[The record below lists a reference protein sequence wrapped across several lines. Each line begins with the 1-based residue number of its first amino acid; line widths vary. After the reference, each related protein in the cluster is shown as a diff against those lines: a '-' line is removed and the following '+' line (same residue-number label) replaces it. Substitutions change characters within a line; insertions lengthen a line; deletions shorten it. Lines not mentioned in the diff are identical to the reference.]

1 MPDCF
6 AVDPLVTPYVD
17 GELAAADREAVE
29 RHINA
34 CSPCRARV
42 ARERA
47 VRDLVGARKPGLTSA
62 CAPESLHARCSAACQ
77 GGRVEF
83 PSASPRKFRAT
94 PWRARL
100 RPLALAASLVLLVG
114 AAFLYPLTGA
124 SSRMMAAEL
133 AVDHMKCF
141 MLGGAAEAHHSVAAV
156 ESTLASTFG
165 WPADLPDQP
174 EQAGLELVGERT
186 CLYGQGRI
194 AHVMYRQNGRPVSVF
209 MLPDKVRREEVV
221 SVLGHRAAIWSVGG
235 RTFVL
240 VSSGPAEEVDR
251 AAAFVHASLR

>member
-1 MPDCF
+1 MPDCSSI
-6 AVDPLVTPYVD
+6 DPLVTAYVD
-17 GELAAADREAVE
+17 GEIAAADRQAVE
-29 RHINA
+29 LHINS
-34 CSPCRARV
+34 CSLCRARV
-42 ARERA
+42 ATERA
-47 VRDLVGARKPGLTSA
+47 VRDLVGARKSALTSA
-62 CAPESLHARCSAACQ
+62 CAPQTLHARCSAQ
-77 GGRVEF
+77 SGRVEF
-83 PSASPRKFRAT
+83 PSASSRKLHPT
-94 PWRARL
+94 PVFK
-100 RPLALAASLVLLVG
+100 PLALAASLVLLVG
-114 AAFLYPLTGA
+114 AAFLYPLTGV

-141 MLGGAAEAHHSVAAV
+141 MLGGAPGTHHSVAAV
-156 ESTLASTFG
+156 ESTLAATFG